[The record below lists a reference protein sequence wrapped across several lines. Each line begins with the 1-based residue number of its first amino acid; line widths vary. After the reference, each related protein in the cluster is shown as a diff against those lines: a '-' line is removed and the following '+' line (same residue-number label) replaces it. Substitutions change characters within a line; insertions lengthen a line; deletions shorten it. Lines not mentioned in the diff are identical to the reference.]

1 MQVTWRRAGLL
12 ALSAIVAG
20 CGGGGGT
27 PNPIPTAPATPP
39 VNAVRI
45 STDPFSNASSQHATE
60 VEPSAFAFGSTIV
73 AAFQQGRFDEFGA
86 SDVGFATSFNGGAT
100 WTAGS
105 LPGTTIFVPGGI
117 YSSVSDPA
125 VAYDRAH
132 TTWLIATLPIFVPPA
147 ATPTALV
154 SRSTNGVNW
163 STPVS
168 IAPGQ
173 PSTDKN
179 WITCDNTASSPHYG
193 HCYVETDDGVAG
205 VIHMS
210 VSSDGGATWGP
221 LQTTA
226 DIALGIGG
234 QPLVQPNGT
243 VVVPID
249 DANEAN
255 VLAFVSTDGGTS
267 WNKSVHVAQIID
279 HFEPNLRSGP
289 LVSAAVDGSGS
300 VYVVWQDCRFRAG
313 CGANDMVL
321 STSTNGATWSAPA
334 RIPIDGATSTVDHFI
349 AGLGIDRSTSGSSAH
364 LALTYYYYPNSN
376 CTPSTCRL
384 FAGIIASADGGT
396 TWGNPVSLAGPMD
409 LAWLPLTTQG
419 RMVGD
424 YVASV
429 FSLGH
434 PIAVYEIASAPMGGL
449 FNQSTFI
456 SKVGVAAN
464 LARRSSRGERP
475 IPGITSDHP
484 PRRVPP
490 P

>member
-1 MQVTWRRAGLL
+1 
-12 ALSAIVAG
+12 
-20 CGGGGGT
+20 
-27 PNPIPTAPATPP
+27 
-39 VNAVRI
+39 
-45 STDPFSNASSQHATE
+45 
-60 VEPSAFAFGSTIV
+60 
-73 AAFQQGRFDEFGA
+73 
-86 SDVGFATSFNGGAT
+86 
-100 WTAGS
+100 
-105 LPGTTIFVPGGI
+105 
-117 YSSVSDPA
+117 
-125 VAYDRAH
+125 
-132 TTWLIATLPIFVPPA
+132 
-147 ATPTALV
+147 
-154 SRSTNGVNW
+154 
-163 STPVS
+163 
-168 IAPGQ
+168 
-173 PSTDKN
+173 
-179 WITCDNTASSPHYG
+179 
-193 HCYVETDDGVAG
+193 
-205 VIHMS
+205 MS

-384 FAGIIASADGGT
+384 FAGFIASADGGT

-449 FNQSTFI
+449 FNQSTFT